1 MSTKKLTRL
10 SLLTA
15 LALIIFIVEAQLPPI
30 APIPGIKM
38 GLANI
43 ITLVALYMYGPKEA
57 FTVLFLRIILGNM
70 FSGQVSALMYSAA
83 GGIFCFAVMCVLYK
97 ILPRDMLWVVSVCGA
112 MAHVTA
118 QVTVAALITKTPA
131 VFWYL
136 PLLLVSAVIT
146 GAFTGLCAY
155 YVLKRWKK

>member
-1 MSTKKLTRL
+1 MNTKKLSRL

-15 LALIIFIVEAQLPPI
+15 LALIIFIIEAQLPPI

-43 ITLVALYMYGPKEA
+43 ITLITLYMFGAKDA
-57 FTVLFLRIILGNM
+57 FTVLFLRIVLGNM
-70 FSGQVSALMYSAA
+70 FSGQITTLMYSAA
-83 GGIFCFAVMCVLYK
+83 GGLLCFTVMSALYK
-97 ILPRDMLWVVSVCGA
+97 ILPRCLLWVVSVSGA

-118 QVTVAALITKTPA
+118 QVFVAALITKTPA
-131 VFWYL
+131 VLWYL

-146 GAFTGLCAY
+146 GAFTGLCSY
-155 YVLKRWKK
+155 YCLKRWNK

>member
-15 LALIIFIVEAQLPPI
+15 LALIIYIVEAQLPPI
-30 APIPGIKM
+30 APIPGIKL

-43 ITLVALYMYGPKEA
+43 ITLIALYMFGPKEA
-57 FTVLFLRIILGNM
+57 FTVLFLRIILGNI
-70 FSGQVSALMYSAA
+70 FAGQPSALMYSAA
-83 GGIFCFAVMCVLYK
+83 GGVFCFIIMCALYK
-97 ILPRDMLWVVSVCGA
+97 KLPEELLWVVSVFGA
-112 MAHVTA
+112 MAHSTA
-118 QVTVAALITKTPA
+118 QVTVAALITKTPS

-146 GAFTGLCAY
+146 GAFTGLSAY
-155 YVLKRWKK
+155 YCLKRWNK

>member
-15 LALIIFIVEAQLPPI
+15 LALIIFIIEAQLPPI

-43 ITLVALYMYGPKEA
+43 ITLITLYMFGPREA

-70 FSGQVSALMYSAA
+70 FAGQVSALLYSAA
-83 GGIFCFAVMCVLYK
+83 GGLFCFAVMCALKKV
-97 ILPRDMLWVVSVCGA
+97 LPRELLWVISVFGA
-112 MAHVTA
+112 MAHSAA
-118 QVTVAALITKTPA
+118 QVLVAALITQTPA
-131 VFWYL
+131 VLWYL

-155 YVLKRWKK
+155 YVLKRWNK

>member
-1 MSTKKLTRL
+1 MNTKKLTRL

-30 APIPGIKM
+30 APIPGIKI

-43 ITLVALYMYGPKEA
+43 ITLVTLYMYGPKEA

-70 FSGQVSALMYSAA
+70 FAGQPSALMYSAA
-83 GGIFCFAVMCVLYK
+83 GGMFCFIVMCVLYK
-97 ILPRDMLWVVSVCGA
+97 ILPRDLLWVVSVFGA

-118 QVTVAALITKTPA
+118 QVAVAALITKTPA

-155 YVLKRWKK
+155 YVLKRWNK